1 MTPTPSADPKAVWV
15 MAAPYPPGAALTAA
29 TAELADDTGSFANAA
44 YSNYQTAFTL
54 TPVTTVPTYMLWSVS
69 ECDWAI
75 DTLTADRGADLWDA
89 AQNPVGS
96 STYTYY
102 QWSAANWGNALQD
115 AQDVCAGTVPP
126 SPRPTTDITY
136 FQQAATTHANYMASH
151 GGSADTW
158 DVTWAD
164 AYLELGQLFQ
174 ELPTAPSVGS
184 G

>member
-1 MTPTPSADPKAVWV
+1 MTPTPSTDPMAVWV
-15 MAAPYPPGAALTAA
+15 ITAPYPPGAALTAA
-29 TAELADDTGSFANAA
+29 TAELADDTGSFANPA
-44 YSNYQTAFTL
+44 YSNYQTVLTL
-54 TPVTTVPTYMLWSVS
+54 RPVTTVLPPVLWTVS

-102 QWSAANWGNALQD
+102 QWSAANWENALQD
-115 AQDVCAGTVPP
+115 AQGVCAGTVPP
-126 SPRPTTDITY
+126 APRPTTDITY
-136 FQQAATTHANYMASH
+136 FQQAATTHANYIASH

-164 AYLELGQLFQ
+164 AYLELARLFQ
-174 ELPTAPSVGS
+174 ELPTAPSTGS